1 MSTVLALPAKLN
13 TAAAPQLV
21 VDLKKIDGNLTLDAT
36 QTKFV
41 GALCLQALVA
51 ASRSAKSSGT
61 SFEITGL
68 SQAVEQQMAVMGVT
82 PQRLM
87 ESTL

>member
-1 MSTVLALPAKLN
+1 MSTVLKLPAKLN
-13 TAAAPQLV
+13 TAAAAQLV
-21 VDLKKIDGNLTLDAT
+21 VDLKYVDGNFTLDAT
-36 QTKFV
+36 QTTFV
-41 GALCLQALVA
+41 GALCMQALVA
-51 ASRSAKSSGT
+51 ASRSAKKSGV

-82 PQRLM
+82 PQGLM